1 MEIAVLGGGNGSYAA
16 AAHLSEQGHSVRM
29 WRRNHSRFSKILS
42 SREIA
47 LEDWEGER
55 KVKIDMATDD
65 LSSAIKGA
73 KLVLIPL
80 PATCHNQLSI
90 EVVPYLED
98 GQVVFFSPGTFGS
111 YIFSE
116 SLRCSDNR
124 AQVTFAET
132 GTLPYLARKQS
143 EEKVRISVYATRLP
157 TGVYPSNR
165 TAMAMETLSNAYP
178 AVEPLRDA
186 LDGALM
192 NAGPIIHPP
201 LIILNA
207 GPLEHFESWDIH
219 NEGTQPS
226 IRRVTSELDK
236 ERIYLREQL
245 GYGEPHFPL
254 ENHYDDSKEEWMY
267 GNHSHKKLTDSGDW
281 REKIDLLTH
290 RYMLE
295 DVALGLSL
303 WASIA
308 RWLNVDIPLATGILS
323 ISSAIVGRD
332 LDSTGRTLENL
343 GLAEFSKDTLN
354 VLLREGVASE

>member
-29 WRRNHSRFSKILS
+29 WRRNHSRFSKVLS

-80 PATCHNQLSI
+80 PATCHKQLSN
-90 EVVPYLED
+90 EVAPYLED

-111 YIFSE
+111 YIFAE

-267 GNHSHKKLTDSGDW
+267 GNQSHKKLTDSGDW
-281 REKIDLLTH
+281 RESIDLRCH
-290 RYMLE
+290 RYMRE
-295 DVALGLSL
+295 DTALGLSFML
-303 WASIA
+303 SLSKWIGLELPITQGFLAIA
-308 RWLNVDIPLATGILS
+308 
-323 ISSAIVGRD
+323 SAITGEDFFASERTFEKLGLRD
-332 LDSTGRTLENL
+332 LSTNKLKFRLT
-343 GLAEFSKDTLN
+343 
-354 VLLREGVASE
+354 EGFDHD

>member
-47 LEDWEGER
+47 LEDWESER

-80 PATCHNQLSI
+80 PATCHNQLSN
-90 EVVPYLED
+90 EVAPYLED

-111 YIFSE
+111 YIFAE
-116 SLRCSDNR
+116 SLRCSDNP

-226 IRRVTSELDK
+226 IRRVTSELYK
-236 ERIYLREQL
+236 
-245 GYGEPHFPL
+245 
-254 ENHYDDSKEEWMY
+254 
-267 GNHSHKKLTDSGDW
+267 
-281 REKIDLLTH
+281 
-290 RYMLE
+290 
-295 DVALGLSL
+295 
-303 WASIA
+303 
-308 RWLNVDIPLATGILS
+308 
-323 ISSAIVGRD
+323 
-332 LDSTGRTLENL
+332 
-343 GLAEFSKDTLN
+343 
-354 VLLREGVASE
+354 